1 MQRYNRQKWRRGFK
15 ELNCVKKEKRKF
27 VDFALQLELSTMSEI
42 SELILLLNKQH
53 QEQMAVFR
61 GEHQEQ
67 MAVLRDEHREQN
79 KQYQEQNKQHQEQMT
94 MLQEQLKILQSN
106 LNNPRE
112 NVPTPMASFQ
122 PFDST
127 SELWTDY
134 LARFRT
140 FVTANSIPDNKQA
153 QIFLTNQSNSVYKM
167 LSNLAAQQQPVKSIH
182 ELTMND
188 IQTFMAEQ
196 FDPKRF
202 VVRERFK
209 FWSDMKRKPGETIP
223 ELASRIRQDA
233 ATCDFQSIKDPLD
246 EALRTKFICSVDNEA
261 VLKTLFKLKDD
272 ELKFSNAI
280 RVAQEVEEAAKV
292 AKETVHGQ
300 PSTSVQKVY
309 HAKSKTSKTQEKKT
323 ACFRCGNSGHFSKA
337 CPHIKAICS
346 FCKKT
351 GHLQSV
357 CMSRLRDNK
366 LVKQLVHKVQCS
378 VSPIYQTIRL
388 NDHRIKF
395 EIDSGA
401 SDIFCC
407 EATWQTLGKPIL
419 QPVSVQYQVAQG
431 SPLPVVGQFQSTAS
445 IDGKSPDVTF
455 PVIVTKV
462 PNLNLLGRLAMMKL
476 KLTNLTDHL
485 ADTSFDGEEME
496 DDVDSVCLV
505 RTISRQINPDNPLLV
520 VRETAKDPILSQLM
534 RFVKEGWP
542 HAFSEE
548 LKDFKKLENSLSTE
562 NGCVFYGLRVIIPST
577 LRNHILKL
585 LHLGHFGMQRMK
597 QLARSTVYWPRID
610 FDIEDL
616 CRKCTSC
623 GQFQNKP
630 DKPSIHPWMMP
641 EKPWSR
647 LHLDH
652 ANNFL
657 GRNWLVLVDAYSKYP
672 CIHPTT
678 STSSKS
684 TTAIL
689 EQEFAHFGYP
699 HTLVTDNATTFMS
712 QEFQAW
718 CKQRGIVHLTG
729 APYHPAT
736 NGAAERLIQ
745 SFKQALRKSSLPPKE
760 ALQEFLMQYRRIPF
774 ASGLSPSELLNGRR
788 ICTKIDTLVP
798 SIPHL
803 LQGRQSRQASK
814 HSNAEDS
821 EVVSKVEHHYSL
833 GDPCYALYF
842 GPRRDRD
849 PRWVPAIVT
858 KVHGT
863 RSVNVR
869 VIPRGPTWR
878 RHLDQL
884 RPRYG
889 SDQDDDPCEIPTS
902 VLSTETLPAGTDHA
916 SSSSSMNQR
925 NNPRLPTGDEYGR
938 HNLRPSAR
946 TKRPP
951 KKYCC

>member
-1 MQRYNRQKWRRGFK
+1 M
-15 ELNCVKKEKRKF
+15 
-27 VDFALQLELSTMSEI
+27 EI
-42 SELILLLNKQH
+42 LDIL
-53 QEQMAVFR
+53 A
-61 GEHQEQ
+61 
-67 MAVLRDEHREQN
+67 
-79 KQYQEQNKQHQEQMT
+79 
-94 MLQEQLKILQSN
+94 
-106 LNNPRE
+106 
-112 NVPTPMASFQ
+112 
-122 PFDST
+122 
-127 SELWTDY
+127 
-134 LARFRT
+134 
-140 FVTANSIPDNKQA
+140 
-153 QIFLTNQSNSVYKM
+153 
-167 LSNLAAQQQPVKSIH
+167 
-182 ELTMND
+182 
-188 IQTFMAEQ
+188 
-196 FDPKRF
+196 
-202 VVRERFK
+202 
-209 FWSDMKRKPGETIP
+209 
-223 ELASRIRQDA
+223 
-233 ATCDFQSIKDPLD
+233 
-246 EALRTKFICSVDNEA
+246 
-261 VLKTLFKLKDD
+261 
-272 ELKFSNAI
+272 
-280 RVAQEVEEAAKV
+280 
-292 AKETVHGQ
+292 
-300 PSTSVQKVY
+300 
-309 HAKSKTSKTQEKKT
+309 
-323 ACFRCGNSGHFSKA
+323 
-337 CPHIKAICS
+337 
-346 FCKKT
+346 
-351 GHLQSV
+351 
-357 CMSRLRDNK
+357 K
-366 LVKQLVHKVQCS
+366 LVLTLKLFAASARKQVICNLYDKVQCS

-388 NDHRIKF
+388 NEHRIKF

-401 SDIFCC
+401 SDTFCC

-419 QPVSVQYQVAQG
+419 QPVSVQYQVAEG

-445 IDGKSPDVTF
+445 IDEKSPDVTF
-455 PVIVTKV
+455 PVIVTTV
-462 PNLNLLGRLAMMKL
+462 PNLNLLVRLAMMKL

-597 QLARSTVYWPRID
+597 QLARSAVYWPRID
-610 FDIEDL
+610 FDIENL

-652 ANNFL
+652 AINFL

-699 HTLVTDNATTFMS
+699 HTLVTDNATFMS

-788 ICTKIDTLVP
+788 IRNKIDTLVP

-814 HSNAEDS
+814 RSNAEDS

-938 HNLRPSAR
+938 HNLRRSAR
-946 TKRPP
+946 TKKPP

>member
-1 MQRYNRQKWRRGFK
+1 
-15 ELNCVKKEKRKF
+15 
-27 VDFALQLELSTMSEI
+27 MSEI
-42 SELILLLNKQH
+42 SELILLLNKQ
-53 QEQMAVFR
+53 Q
-61 GEHQEQ
+61 
-67 MAVLRDEHREQN
+67 
-79 KQYQEQNKQHQEQMT
+79 QHQEQMT
-94 MLQEQLKILQSN
+94 MLQEQIKILQSS
-106 LNNPRE
+106 LNKPRE

-233 ATCDFQSIKDPLD
+233 ATCDFQSIKNPLD

-357 CMSRLRDNK
+357 CMSRLRDNSK
-366 LVKQLVHKVQCS
+366 LVKQ
-378 VSPIYQTIRL
+378 TIRP

-401 SDIFCC
+401 SDTFCC

-419 QPVSVQYQVAQG
+419 QPVSVQYQVAEG

-476 KLTNLTDHL
+476 KLTNLTDHFRENLSCAESTATIEHVTTTGPENSLDAACIQLCGEFPTLFESTLGCLKDFSLDIRFKPEAKPIFKKPRPVPFSILQDLNEAYEAGIKRGVWELTDFNSYGTPVVPIRKSPLPGQAKASIRVCGDYSVTVNSQLEDHRQPIPLPEDLMRKLGRGYCFSKIDL
-485 ADTSFDGEEME
+485 ANAYNQVCLSPDSQKKLALSTHKGVLLQKRLPFGIKSAPGYFQEIMEQLTQNLRGVAVYFDDILVSGDNAKDHLMNLRALFKRLEEKDLRCNREKCVFAQVSIDYLGHTLSSRGIAKGSKVDAILEMPTPKNISTLKSFLASVQFYSKFLPPYFSEITEPLYKLTRKGQQWKWGEEEATSFKKIKRLLCTETVLAHYDPSLPLGLSCDASECGIGAVLFHRFADGSERPILNISKILSATQRRYSQIQKEALSLVYALKKFHQFLYGRKFIVVTDHKPLVTLFAPDKGTPAMAANRLARWALLVHQYDYTVEYRRSEDHGNADALSRLPFSNDTSFDGEEME

-542 HAFSEE
+542 
-548 LKDFKKLENSLSTE
+548 
-562 NGCVFYGLRVIIPST
+562 
-577 LRNHILKL
+577 
-585 LHLGHFGMQRMK
+585 
-597 QLARSTVYWPRID
+597 
-610 FDIEDL
+610 
-616 CRKCTSC
+616 
-623 GQFQNKP
+623 
-630 DKPSIHPWMMP
+630 
-641 EKPWSR
+641 
-647 LHLDH
+647 
-652 ANNFL
+652 
-657 GRNWLVLVDAYSKYP
+657 
-672 CIHPTT
+672 
-678 STSSKS
+678 
-684 TTAIL
+684 
-689 EQEFAHFGYP
+689 
-699 HTLVTDNATTFMS
+699 
-712 QEFQAW
+712 
-718 CKQRGIVHLTG
+718 
-729 APYHPAT
+729 
-736 NGAAERLIQ
+736 
-745 SFKQALRKSSLPPKE
+745 
-760 ALQEFLMQYRRIPF
+760 
-774 ASGLSPSELLNGRR
+774 
-788 ICTKIDTLVP
+788 
-798 SIPHL
+798 
-803 LQGRQSRQASK
+803 
-814 HSNAEDS
+814 
-821 EVVSKVEHHYSL
+821 
-833 GDPCYALYF
+833 
-842 GPRRDRD
+842 
-849 PRWVPAIVT
+849 
-858 KVHGT
+858 
-863 RSVNVR
+863 
-869 VIPRGPTWR
+869 
-878 RHLDQL
+878 
-884 RPRYG
+884 
-889 SDQDDDPCEIPTS
+889 
-902 VLSTETLPAGTDHA
+902 
-916 SSSSSMNQR
+916 
-925 NNPRLPTGDEYGR
+925 
-938 HNLRPSAR
+938 
-946 TKRPP
+946 
-951 KKYCC
+951 

>member
-53 QEQMAVFR
+53 QEQ
-61 GEHQEQ
+61 
-67 MAVLRDEHREQN
+67 
-79 KQYQEQNKQHQEQMT
+79 NKQHQEQMT
-94 MLQEQLKILQSN
+94 MLQEQIKILQSS
-106 LNNPRE
+106 LNNRRE

-153 QIFLTNQSNSVYKM
+153 QIFLTNQSHSVYKM

-209 FWSDMKRKPGETIP
+209 FWSDMKRKPGESIP
-223 ELASRIRQDA
+223 ELASRVRQDA

-309 HAKSKTSKTQEKKT
+309 HVKSKTSKTQEKKT

-357 CMSRLRDNK
+357 CMSPLRDNSK
-366 LVKQLVHKVQCS
+366 LVKQQMKLVHKVQCS

-401 SDIFCC
+401 SDTFCC
-407 EATWQTLGKPIL
+407 EATWQTLGKPTL
-419 QPVSVQYQVAQG
+419 QPVTIRYQVAEG

-462 PNLNLLGRLAMMKL
+462 PNLNLSCAESTATIEHVTTTGPENSLDAACIQLCGEFPTLFESTLG
-476 KLTNLTDHL
+476 
-485 ADTSFDGEEME
+485 
-496 DDVDSVCLV
+496 C
-505 RTISRQINPDNPLLV
+505 
-520 VRETAKDPILSQLM
+520 
-534 RFVKEGWP
+534 
-542 HAFSEE
+542 
-548 LKDFKKLENSLSTE
+548 LKDFSLDIRFKPEAKPIFKKPRPVPFSILQDLNEAYEAGIKRGVWELTDFNS
-562 NGCVFYGLRVIIPST
+562 YGTPVS
-577 LRNHILKL
+577 L
-585 LHLGHFGMQRMK
+585 LCQVK
-597 QLARSTVYWPRID
+597 Q
-610 FDIEDL
+610 
-616 CRKCTSC
+616 
-623 GQFQNKP
+623 
-630 DKPSIHPWMMP
+630 
-641 EKPWSR
+641 
-647 LHLDH
+647 
-652 ANNFL
+652 
-657 GRNWLVLVDAYSKYP
+657 
-672 CIHPTT
+672 
-678 STSSKS
+678 
-684 TTAIL
+684 
-689 EQEFAHFGYP
+689 
-699 HTLVTDNATTFMS
+699 
-712 QEFQAW
+712 
-718 CKQRGIVHLTG
+718 
-729 APYHPAT
+729 
-736 NGAAERLIQ
+736 
-745 SFKQALRKSSLPPKE
+745 KQAS
-760 ALQEFLMQYRRIPF
+760 EF
-774 ASGLSPSELLNGRR
+774 
-788 ICTKIDTLVP
+788 
-798 SIPHL
+798 
-803 LQGRQSRQASK
+803 
-814 HSNAEDS
+814 
-821 EVVSKVEHHYSL
+821 VEII
-833 GDPCYALYF
+833 
-842 GPRRDRD
+842 R
-849 PRWVPAIVT
+849 
-858 KVHGT
+858 
-863 RSVNVR
+863 
-869 VIPRGPTWR
+869 
-878 RHLDQL
+878 
-884 RPRYG
+884 
-889 SDQDDDPCEIPTS
+889 
-902 VLSTETLPAGTDHA
+902 
-916 SSSSSMNQR
+916 
-925 NNPRLPTGDEYGR
+925 
-938 HNLRPSAR
+938 
-946 TKRPP
+946 
-951 KKYCC
+951 

>member
-15 ELNCVKKEKRKF
+15 ELNCVKKGKRKF

-53 QEQMAVFR
+53 QEQMT
-61 GEHQEQ
+61 
-67 MAVLRDEHREQN
+67 VLRD
-79 KQYQEQNKQHQEQMT
+79 EQNKQHQEQMT
-94 MLQEQLKILQSN
+94 MLQEQIKILQSS

-223 ELASRIRQDA
+223 ELASRIRQEA

-401 SDIFCC
+401 SDTFCC
-407 EATWQTLGKPIL
+407 EATWQTLGKPTL
-419 QPVSVQYQVAQG
+419 QPVSIQYQVAEG

-496 DDVDSVCLV
+496 DDVDSVCLI

-610 FDIEDL
+610 FDIENL

-652 ANNFL
+652 AINFL

-788 ICTKIDTLVP
+788 IRTKIDTLVP

-821 EVVSKVEHHYSL
+821 EVVSKVEHNYSL

-938 HNLRPSAR
+938 HNLRRSAR

>member
-1 MQRYNRQKWRRGFK
+1 MFFNKPVYPCKDTTGKSGDEDSRNSTASR
-15 ELNCVKKEKRKF
+15 KKKRKF
-27 VDFALQLELSTMSEI
+27 VEFALQLELSTMSEI

-53 QEQMAVFR
+53 QEQNKQ
-61 GEHQEQ
+61 HHEQ
-67 MAVLRDEHREQN
+67 MAVLRDEHR
-79 KQYQEQNKQHQEQMT
+79 EQMT
-94 MLQEQLKILQSN
+94 MLQEQLKILQSS

-112 NVPTPMASFQ
+112 NVPTPIASFQ

-140 FVTANSIPDNKQA
+140 FLTANSIPDNKQA

-209 FWSDMKRKPGETIP
+209 FWSDMKRKPGETIS

-280 RVAQEVEEAAKV
+280 RVGITQS
-292 AKETVHGQ
+292 Q
-300 PSTSVQKVY
+300 
-309 HAKSKTSKTQEKKT
+309 TSKTQQKKT

-366 LVKQLVHKVQCS
+366 LVKQQMKLVHKIQCS

-401 SDIFCC
+401 SDTFCC
-407 EATWQTLGKPIL
+407 EATWQ
-419 QPVSVQYQVAQG
+419 YQVAEG

-542 HAFSEE
+542 HAF
-548 LKDFKKLENSLSTE
+548 
-562 NGCVFYGLRVIIPST
+562 
-577 LRNHILKL
+577 
-585 LHLGHFGMQRMK
+585 
-597 QLARSTVYWPRID
+597 
-610 FDIEDL
+610 
-616 CRKCTSC
+616 
-623 GQFQNKP
+623 
-630 DKPSIHPWMMP
+630 
-641 EKPWSR
+641 
-647 LHLDH
+647 
-652 ANNFL
+652 
-657 GRNWLVLVDAYSKYP
+657 
-672 CIHPTT
+672 
-678 STSSKS
+678 
-684 TTAIL
+684 
-689 EQEFAHFGYP
+689 
-699 HTLVTDNATTFMS
+699 
-712 QEFQAW
+712 
-718 CKQRGIVHLTG
+718 
-729 APYHPAT
+729 
-736 NGAAERLIQ
+736 
-745 SFKQALRKSSLPPKE
+745 
-760 ALQEFLMQYRRIPF
+760 
-774 ASGLSPSELLNGRR
+774 
-788 ICTKIDTLVP
+788 
-798 SIPHL
+798 
-803 LQGRQSRQASK
+803 
-814 HSNAEDS
+814 
-821 EVVSKVEHHYSL
+821 
-833 GDPCYALYF
+833 
-842 GPRRDRD
+842 
-849 PRWVPAIVT
+849 
-858 KVHGT
+858 
-863 RSVNVR
+863 
-869 VIPRGPTWR
+869 
-878 RHLDQL
+878 
-884 RPRYG
+884 
-889 SDQDDDPCEIPTS
+889 
-902 VLSTETLPAGTDHA
+902 
-916 SSSSSMNQR
+916 
-925 NNPRLPTGDEYGR
+925 
-938 HNLRPSAR
+938 
-946 TKRPP
+946 
-951 KKYCC
+951 